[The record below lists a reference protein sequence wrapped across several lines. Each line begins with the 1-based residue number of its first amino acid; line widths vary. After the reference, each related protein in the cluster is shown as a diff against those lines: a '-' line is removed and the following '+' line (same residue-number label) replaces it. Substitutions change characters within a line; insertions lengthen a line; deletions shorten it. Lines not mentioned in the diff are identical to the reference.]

1 MQKNYKNGIISGNT
15 VRFGGYNK
23 KTTRNFIVVNDE
35 KIKLNKITNIYS
47 KNSSKKYKNYDDYE

>member
-23 KTTRNFIVVNDE
+23 KTTRNFIIVNDE
-35 KIKLNKITNIYS
+35 KIKLNKITNISS
-47 KNSSKKYKNYDDYE
+47 KNSSKKYKNYHDEE